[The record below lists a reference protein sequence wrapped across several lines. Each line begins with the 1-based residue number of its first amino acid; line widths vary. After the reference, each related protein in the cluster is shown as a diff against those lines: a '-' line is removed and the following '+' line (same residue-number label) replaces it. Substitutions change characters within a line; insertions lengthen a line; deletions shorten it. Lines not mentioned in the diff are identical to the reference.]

1 MSPKSKSGGYTVS
14 KCHLVNAVVIVACA
28 LVAVGVMVYFYADRA
43 YPQAAASTGTA
54 MPPTT
59 TEQPMKPVRNV
70 RLPRTVLPRHYDI
83 RLLPI
88 IEKGNFSIYG
98 DVSIDLECKGETD
111 RIVLHS
117 ADITVDATSVKVFDQ
132 VKNQNIV
139 VKGVEYDKEVNF
151 LIIELALKDKGKLR
165 KGYNYTLSMAFTGR
179 LNDELRGFYRSS
191 YIEEGVEKY
200 LATTQ
205 MEPVDARR
213 AFPCFD
219 EPNMKAE
226 FTITLGRRSS
236 MTALS
241 NMPLVNTTAIEGMP
255 DYHWDHFARSVP
267 MSTYLVAMIVAD
279 FHANK
284 ADSMNSA
291 WNFTIYARPSARNQ
305 TEYASE
311 IGPKILAFYE
321 DYFQVPYPL
330 PKQDMI
336 AIPDFSAGAMEN
348 WGLITYRETA
358 LLYDEKISSAS
369 NKQRVAV
376 VIAHELAHQ
385 WFGNLVT
392 MDWWSDL
399 WLNEGFA
406 SYVEFIGTNHA
417 EPAYEM
423 FQQIVTDDVQD
434 VMGLD
439 ALESSHPISVV
450 VNHPDEINELFDR
463 ISYGKGASIIRMMAN
478 IIGEKTF
485 KEGLT
490 NYLKSRSYD
499 NAVQDY
505 LWDAFTQQA
514 KVNNVSLPTSIKEM
528 MDTWTLK
535 MGYPVITVNRNY
547 RSQTVSLT
555 QERFLL
561 QRRSNIT
568 KDSIDYRWWV
578 PLTYTADF
586 ETIGS
591 TWLANNQTSKM
602 HTLEFPID
610 DEQWLIFNIDE
621 IGYFRVNYDRK
632 NWQLISQQL
641 MKNHSAISVINRAQI
656 MDDSLNLAQAGILDY
671 DLVLN
676 LTNYLVV
683 EDEYLPWQSALSS
696 LKYIASMMSRSSGY
710 GHFKRHM
717 KKLLLPVYSLVG
729 FNDSVSDAHLTIYKR
744 INAVSWVC
752 SMGHSDCVD
761 NAVSTY
767 KRWMADSD
775 NNSIVSSN
783 LKRTI
788 ACTAIREGGEEEWDF
803 AFKRYNE
810 TNVATEKAALLSA
823 MSCSQ
828 QAWILGRMLEWTLDP
843 KSGIRRQDGSAV
855 FSQVASNSLGR
866 YIAFNFLRD
875 RWVDIKGVFKTL
887 SSLARIVD
895 AVTRSFNTELELK
908 ELLQFREE
916 HQEELGNS
924 ARTVQQSVDRTKN
937 NVAWMKQNYAKVV
950 QWLER
955 NY

>member
-1 MSPKSKSGGYTVS
+1 
-14 KCHLVNAVVIVACA
+14 
-28 LVAVGVMVYFYADRA
+28 
-43 YPQAAASTGTA
+43 
-54 MPPTT
+54 
-59 TEQPMKPVRNV
+59 
-70 RLPRTVLPRHYDI
+70 
-83 RLLPI
+83 
-88 IEKGNFSIYG
+88 
-98 DVSIDLECKGETD
+98 
-111 RIVLHS
+111 
-117 ADITVDATSVKVFDQ
+117 
-132 VKNQNIV
+132 
-139 VKGVEYDKEVNF
+139 
-151 LIIELALKDKGKLR
+151 
-165 KGYNYTLSMAFTGR
+165 
-179 LNDELRGFYRSS
+179 
-191 YIEEGVEKY
+191 
-200 LATTQ
+200 
-205 MEPVDARR
+205 
-213 AFPCFD
+213 
-219 EPNMKAE
+219 
-226 FTITLGRRSS
+226 

-241 NMPLVNTTAIEGMP
+241 NMPKLNTTAIEGMP
-255 DYHWDHFARSVP
+255 DYYWDQFSRSVP

-279 FHANK
+279 YHVHEANNL
-284 ADSMNSA
+284 NSK
-291 WNFTIYARPSARNQ
+291 WNFTIYARPSAQNQ
-305 TEYASE
+305 TKYASE

-417 EPAYEM
+417 EPSYEM

-434 VMGLD
+434 VMAVD

-490 NYLKSRSYD
+490 NYLKSRQYG

-505 LWDAFTQQA
+505 LWEAFTNQA
-514 KVNNVSLPTSIKEM
+514 RVNNVSLPTSIKDI

-535 MGYPVITVNRNY
+535 MGYPVVTVNRDY
-547 RSQTVSLT
+547 GSQTVSLS

-561 QRRSNIT
+561 QRRTNATQDPIV
-568 KDSIDYRWWV
+568 YLWWV

-586 ETIGS
+586 KTIGS
-591 TWLANNQTSKM
+591 TWLANNESSKT
-602 HTLEFPID
+602 HTLDLPIHD
-610 DEQWLIFNIDE
+610 RQSLIFNVDE
-621 IGYFRVNYDRK
+621 IGYFRVNYDHQ
-632 NWQLISQQL
+632 NWQLIFEQL
-641 MKNHSAISVINRAQI
+641 LSNHSSISIINRAQI
-656 MDDSLNLAQAGILDY
+656 MDDSLNLAQGGLLDY
-671 DLVLN
+671 DIALN
-676 LTNYLVV
+676 LTTYLVL
-683 EDEYLPWQSALSS
+683 EKEYLPWESALSS
-696 LKYIASMMSRSSGY
+696 LKYMASMMSRSSGY
-710 GHFKRHM
+710 GHLKKHM
-717 KKLLLPVYSLVG
+717 KKLLLPLYSLVG
-729 FNDSVSDAHLTIYKR
+729 FNDSPLDAHLTIYKR
-744 INAVSWVC
+744 INAVSWTC
-752 SMGHSDCVD
+752 SMGHSDCVA

-767 KRWMADSD
+767 KRWMADPD
-775 NNSIVSSN
+775 NIEIVSPN
-783 LKRTI
+783 LKQII

-803 AFKRYNE
+803 AFSRYNE
-810 TNVATEKAALLSA
+810 TNVAAEKASLLSA
-823 MSCSQ
+823 MSCSN
-828 QAWILGRMLEWTLDP
+828 QAWILGRMLEWTLNP
-843 KSGIRRQDGSAV
+843 GSGIRKQDGAAV
-855 FSQVASNSLGR
+855 FSRVASNPLGR

-875 RWVDIKGVFKTL
+875 RWADIKGFFKTL

-895 AVTRSFNTELELK
+895 AVTRGFNTELELK
-908 ELLQFREE
+908 ELLQFRED
-916 HQEELGNS
+916 HQEELGNA
-924 ARTVQQSVDRTKN
+924 ARSLQQSVDRAKN
-937 NVAWMKQNYAKVV
+937 NIAWMKQNYDKVV